1 MKIADKIKQIID
13 DQQRKGISK
22 YGIGVDEANLSA
34 EKWIMHAQEEL
45 ADCMVYLES
54 LKRNLRVGKIE
65 VNVLKEA
72 VVLIRETSKDTF
84 FVRTSDIDAY
94 RIGIDHACE
103 ILNNMIDDTN
113 V

>member
-13 DQQRKGISK
+13 DQQSKGISK

-34 EKWIMHAQEEL
+34 EKWIIHAQEEL

-54 LKRNLRVGKIE
+54 LKRNLDVGKIE

-72 VVLIRETSKDTF
+72 VNLINDTCKDTF
-84 FVRTSDIDAY
+84 FLSHKDLDAY
-94 RIGIDHACE
+94 RIGISHAVE
-103 ILNNMIDDTN
+103 ILNNMIDETN
-113 V
+113 I

>member
-13 DQQRKGISK
+13 DQQSKGISK

-34 EKWIMHAQEEL
+34 EKWIIHAQEEL

-54 LKRNLRVGKIE
+54 LKRNLNIGKIE

-72 VVLIRETSKDTF
+72 VNLINDTCKDTF
-84 FVRTSDIDAY
+84 FLSPKDLDAY
-94 RIGIDHACE
+94 RIGVSHAVE
-103 ILNNMIDDTN
+103 ILNNMIDETN
-113 V
+113 I